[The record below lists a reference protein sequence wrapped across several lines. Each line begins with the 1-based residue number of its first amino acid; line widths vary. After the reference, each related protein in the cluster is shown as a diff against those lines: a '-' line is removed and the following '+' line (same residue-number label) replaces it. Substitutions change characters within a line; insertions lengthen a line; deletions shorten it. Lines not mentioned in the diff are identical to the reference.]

1 MKKLPKTVLAAVAAI
16 GLASAAGAAGAATI
30 GSDQDGAR
38 LITGVYSSG
47 DQVQL
52 VQAQWAWQGRQ
63 YCWYPNGWR
72 GPGYYQ
78 CGFAMRRGFGWGGP
92 AGWNGWRYDRGMG
105 GGRGWHRGWRDRR
118 DWRDHRDWRD
128 RRDGDRYPR

>member
-1 MKKLPKTVLAAVAAI
+1 MRKLQTAVLAVLASI
-16 GLASAAGAAGAATI
+16 GLASAAGAVSAAPI
-30 GSDQDGAR
+30 VSNPDGAR
-38 LITGVYSSG
+38 LITGVYSST

-52 VQAQWAWQGRQ
+52 TQAQWAWRGQN

-92 AGWNGWRYDRGMG
+92 AGWNGWRYDRGFRG
-105 GGRGWHRGWRDRR
+105 GDRGWHRG
-118 DWRDHRDWRD
+118 WRDHRDWRD
-128 RRDGDRYPR
+128 RRDDRRDDRRGPY